1 MYKVTNEI
9 EKQLQDK
16 NIEFAVG
23 SLLRTN
29 KHFSS
34 EIVQEVFNLTKK
46 QAKQC
51 LNLAFEIKILNDI
64 TGGNDENL

>member
-1 MYKVTNEI
+1 MYKVTSEI

-29 KHFSS
+29 KHYSP
-34 EIVQEVFNLTKK
+34 EVLQQVFNLTKK

-51 LNLAFEIKILNDI
+51 INLAFEIKVLNDL
-64 TGGNDENL
+64 TGGEN